1 MPDAKTVFDLLE
13 QGNGAA
19 VAIAAPGRDPLTF
32 SALRAHIAGTVT
44 TLNQLG
50 VGRDDPVA
58 IVLPNG
64 PEMASAFVAIA
75 AGATTAPLNPAYKV
89 DEFEFYL
96 SDLGAKLLV
105 VQSGSDSPARAAAA
119 KLAMTVVELTP
130 SSGPA
135 GLFQLAGDAVADAP
149 QQGGYTTADDVAR
162 LRDSVMMGRSAS
174 VAEVAQAIAAV
185 RDLVEPGSEQG
196 GGTG

>member
-19 VAIAAPGRDPLTF
+19 VAITAPGRDPLTF

-44 TLNQLG
+44 TLNELG
-50 VGRDDPVA
+50 VGRGDSVA

-105 VQSGSDSPARAAAA
+105 VESGSDSPARAAAA
-119 KLAMTVVELTP
+119 KLAIRVVELTP
-130 SSGPA
+130 NSGPA
-135 GLFQLAGDAVADAP
+135 GLFQLAGDAVADGP
-149 QQGGYTTADDVAR
+149 QRGGYTTADDVALVLHTLIYRSFHAR
-162 LRDSVMMGRSAS
+162 L
-174 VAEVAQAIAAV
+174 
-185 RDLVEPGSEQG
+185 
-196 GGTG
+196 